1 MKLSSISLIAV
12 TLAAITG
19 CAIATPVPLHVRAL
33 QQGERDIG
41 IYSREAEVVV
51 EREVNGELVDNLF
64 TRHNQLDHETVAKHL
79 RESALFNERAYEH
92 AIRATQFHEGHDQKE
107 WFQKGEKHTDARSDL
122 DRKADKR
129 EAARGSS
136 HQIELHAD
144 MDFAKHH
151 RGEAKKTIVDANRA
165 VAKARFVPTGAG
177 SKALYLLGGDAL
189 PAIIGQKSVYDRV
202 NHVHT

>member
-1 MKLSSISLIAV
+1 MKLSSISLIAA
-12 TLAAITG
+12 TLATITG

-33 QQGERDIG
+33 QQGKRDIE

-51 EREVNGELVDNLF
+51 EREVNGELVELVA
-64 TRHNQLDHETVAKHL
+64 RHKPNYKTVAKDL
-79 RESALFNERAYEH
+79 RESALFNKKAYEK
-92 AIRATQFHEGHDQKE
+92 AIWATQFHEGHDQKE
-107 WFQKGEKHTDARSDL
+107 WFEKGEKHRDASSDL

-151 RGEAKKTIVDANRA
+151 RGEAKKTIVDAYRA